1 MHPLRVLVLAT
12 CAVGGVLGAHGRAD
26 AHGLHATV
34 TVTDTDVKLEAFYDE
49 ELPADVADV
58 TVTDADGTVVQTG
71 KTDERGLWSFP
82 KPKPGAYTLTVR
94 ADDGHVVRCKF
105 EVSGPAEP
113 DTPAVYG
120 GRPLNKWVGLSAGLL
135 ILLVISGVTWL
146 RRRRARR
153 LE

>member
-12 CAVGGVLGAHGRAD
+12 CAVVGVLGAHGRAD

-58 TVTDADGTVVQTG
+58 TVTDADGNVVQTG
-71 KTDERGLWSFP
+71 KTDDRGLWSFP
-82 KPKPGAYTLTVR
+82 KPKPGTYKLVVSQI
-94 ADDGHVVRCKF
+94 GHVARRSF
-105 EVSGPAEP
+105 EVTGPAEP